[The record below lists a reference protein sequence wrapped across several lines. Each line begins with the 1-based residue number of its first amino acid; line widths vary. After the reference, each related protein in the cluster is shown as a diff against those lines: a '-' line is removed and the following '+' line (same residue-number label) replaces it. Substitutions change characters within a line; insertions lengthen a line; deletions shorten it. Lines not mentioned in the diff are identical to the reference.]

1 MSEAGQLWDITES
14 HQRVGGRFHPQEFC
28 GGSKRCSHG
37 GSVTSA
43 PQPDGQ
49 FDKVDCNAFF
59 DLRVAALEADGAFVL
74 TSLGWAVEGS
84 KIGDPEVQ
92 AVPVLPRADRQ
103 TY

>member
-1 MSEAGQLWDITES
+1 MQCNVT
-14 HQRVGGRFHPQEFC
+14 RFACFI
-28 GGSKRCSHG
+28 RSHG

-43 PQPDGQ
+43 SQPDGQ